1 MSVSAEISRIQADA
15 LKIDPGKVLA
25 WLLALPFLVLGYSV
39 RLVWVVI
46 ALALASAKAGW
57 RTATTHLEQVQKRS
71 GG

>member
-1 MSVSAEISRIQADA
+1 MSAEISRIQADA

-57 RTATTHLEQVQKRS
+57 QTATAHLEQVQKRP

>member
-15 LKIDPGKVLA
+15 LKIEPGKVLA

-57 RTATTHLEQVQKRS
+57 NTATSHLKQAQKRP